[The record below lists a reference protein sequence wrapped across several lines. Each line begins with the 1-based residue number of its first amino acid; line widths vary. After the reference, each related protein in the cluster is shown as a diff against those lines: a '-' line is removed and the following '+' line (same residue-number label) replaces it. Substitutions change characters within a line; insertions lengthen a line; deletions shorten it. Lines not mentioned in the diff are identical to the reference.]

1 MKYQSIKESSPIHEV
16 ALWCEVLDV
25 SRSAYYNWLHTPS
38 RVRALRDT
46 VLKSSIQEINKV
58 AANRYGYR
66 AMHAHLRSAD
76 VPCGKDR
83 VLRLMHEL
91 QLTQLP
97 GKRFKPIGTDSR
109 HNYGYHP
116 NLLKAHGAPS
126 KCNQVWVADTT
137 YIRVEGGFAYQ
148 ATVMDLYNRE
158 IVGWSISS
166 HNDSNLVTE
175 ALINAFRNRS
185 GLHAGL
191 IHHSDRGS
199 TYASRAY
206 QKVLLEHGVKP
217 SMSAKGNCYDNAA
230 MESFFGRFK
239 TSTIKNKIYE
249 NEIQVRDVVF
259 EYVEIFYNRF
269 RKHAA
274 LGYRSPIEF
283 AKWETQQKQSQ
294 MKLAA

>member
-1 MKYQSIKESSPIHEV
+1 MKYQSIKENAPNDEV
-16 ALWCEVLDV
+16 AMWCEVLDV
-25 SRSAYYNWLHTPS
+25 SRSAYYNWLQVPY
-38 RVRALRDT
+38 RVRALRDAT
-46 VLKSSIQEINKV
+46 IKSSIKEIDKV

-66 AMHAHLRSAD
+66 AMHAHLRSLD
-76 VPCGKDR
+76 VSCGKDR
-83 VLRLMHEL
+83 VLRLMHEM
-91 QLTQLP
+91 QLAQRP
-97 GKRFKPIGTDSR
+97 GKRFKPIGTNSR

-116 NLLKAHGAPS
+116 NLLKSHGAPTS
-126 KCNQVWVADTT
+126 RNQVWVADST
-137 YIRVEGGFAYQ
+137 YIRVEGGFTYQ

-166 HNDSNLVTE
+166 RNDSNLVTE
-175 ALINAFRNRS
+175 ALTNAFRNR
-185 GLHAGL
+185 GGAHAGL

-199 TYASRAY
+199 TYASQAY

-239 TSTIKNKIYE
+239 TSTVKNKIYKDE
-249 NEIQVRDVVF
+249 TQVRDVVF

-283 AKWETQQKQSQ
+283 VQWEIQQKQSQ
-294 MKLAA
+294 MRLAA

>member
-1 MKYQSIKESSPIHEV
+1 LKYQSIKEGALIHEI

-25 SRSAYYNWLHTPS
+25 SRSAYYNWLQTPF

-46 VLKSSIQEINKV
+46 VIKSNIQEIHKV

-66 AMHAHLRSAD
+66 AMHAHLRSVD

-91 QLTQLP
+91 QLAQHP

-109 HNYGYHP
+109 HDYGYHP

-126 KCNQVWVADTT
+126 ECNQVWVADTT

-148 ATVMDLYNRE
+148 ATVRDLYNRE

-166 HNDSNLVTE
+166 RNDSNLVVE
-175 ALINAFRNRS
+175 ALTNALRNRGGS
-185 GLHAGL
+185 HAGL

-199 TYASRAY
+199 TYASHSY
-206 QKVLLEHGVKP
+206 QKVLLEQDVKP

-230 MESFFGRFK
+230 MESFFVRFK
-239 TSTIKNKIYE
+239 TNTIKNKIYE
-249 NEIQVRDVVF
+249 NETQVRDVVF

-274 LGYRSPIEF
+274 LGYRSPVEF
-283 AKWETQQKQSQ
+283 MQWELQQKQRQ